1 MRLVGLGIILFFLVG
16 YIVISGGIS
25 NIITF
30 INFPS
35 IIVCIGATL
44 GSFFIIAGT
53 NIKQCFRAG
62 LLIENNVNDLQF
74 SLSAFRGPRLIVIAS
89 GFALC
94 GFGIISMFENIDYKY
109 AIGPGMSAIHLGL
122 AYAIFIAYFIL
133 LPLEA
138 GIEYRL
144 VEKKLINKPVTG
156 NTIDILVL
164 AGVFFFTGLS
174 LLLLIA
180 NPILK

>member
-1 MRLVGLGIILFFLVG
+1 MRLLGFIIILFFLIG
-16 YIVISGGIS
+16 YIVISGGVS

-53 NIKQCFRAG
+53 NIKQCFRAS
-62 LLIENNVNDLQF
+62 LLKEINFNDLQ
-74 SLSAFRGPRLIVIAS
+74 SGLSAFRGSRLTVLAS

-94 GFGIISMFENIDYKY
+94 GFGIISIFENIDNKH
-109 AIGPGMSAIHLGL
+109 AIGPGMSAVHSGL
-122 AYAIFIAYFIL
+122 VYAIFFAYFIL

-144 VEKKLINKPVTG
+144 VEKKLIKKPVTG
-156 NTIDILVL
+156 DTIDILIL

-174 LLLLIA
+174 TLLLIA
-180 NPILK
+180 NPF